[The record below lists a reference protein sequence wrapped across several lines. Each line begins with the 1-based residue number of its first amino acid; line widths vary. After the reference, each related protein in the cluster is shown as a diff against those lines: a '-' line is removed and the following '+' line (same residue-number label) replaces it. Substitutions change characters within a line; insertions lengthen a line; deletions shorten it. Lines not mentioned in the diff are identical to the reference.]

1 MSVKWFRINRS
12 GVINK
17 DLVRFNLMVTKS
29 AGKQGKCCMQS
40 VAQLFNG
47 HLWVLLRVI
56 KLGGKGEVLSMR
68 GLGQTL
74 RTG

>member
-1 MSVKWFRINRS
+1 
-12 GVINK
+12 
-17 DLVRFNLMVTKS
+17 MVTKS